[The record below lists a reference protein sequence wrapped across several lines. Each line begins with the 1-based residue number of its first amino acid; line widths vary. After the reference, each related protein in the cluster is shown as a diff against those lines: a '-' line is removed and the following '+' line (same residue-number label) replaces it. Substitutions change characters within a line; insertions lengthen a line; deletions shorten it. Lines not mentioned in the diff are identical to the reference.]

1 MHETLNEVF
10 SLNIHALERLEP
22 GSLVNKGVDMLMLP
36 ATFSPALDDSE
47 LTELKSFVEGGG
59 PAVLSVAPSQGE
71 PAAADSE
78 ASSADDGL
86 LGWLGVRNPP
96 KATTAP
102 PQPRHHILNKESIE
116 SVCARCVN
124 IWPVWPGPATERW
137 CSCCP

>member
-59 PAVLSVAPSQGE
+59 TAVLSVEPSQGE

-78 ASSADDGL
+78 AAATKN
-86 LGWLGVRNPP
+86 RNFF
-96 KATTAP
+96 
-102 PQPRHHILNKESIE
+102 
-116 SVCARCVN
+116 
-124 IWPVWPGPATERW
+124 
-137 CSCCP
+137 

>member
-59 PAVLSVAPSQGE
+59 TAVLSVALW
-71 PAAADSE
+71 AALSKSVLHLA
-78 ASSADDGL
+78 AGRPRPHRDDGDDD
-86 LGWLGVRNPP
+86 GEDGMRNDGG
-96 KATTAP
+96 
-102 PQPRHHILNKESIE
+102 SI
-116 SVCARCVN
+116 R
-124 IWPVWPGPATERW
+124 PGRGGGGR
-137 CSCCP
+137 